1 VNKKLS
7 TEIASKAP
15 GLEAPDYDG
24 IGEFWADSLE
34 DILEYMADEE
44 YQRVVAPDEHK
55 FTKRNEWKVLVGEYE
70 DKFVSDL
77 VASQR

>member
-34 DILEYMADEE
+34 DIYEYMADEE

-55 FTKRNEWKVLVGEYE
+55 FTKRDEWKVLVGEYE